1 MAQEEERL
9 KLASLKK
16 KKTFKNIIFLGVS
29 GRRRREQQE
38 ECWARSQGFL
48 RLQRKKINK

>member
-9 KLASLKK
+9 KLASLK

-29 GRRRREQQE
+29 GRRRWERQE

-48 RLQRKKINK
+48 RLQRKK

>member
-9 KLASLKK
+9 KLASLKKK

-29 GRRRREQQE
+29 GRRRWERQE

-48 RLQRKKINK
+48 RLQRKK